1 MKSSL
6 LFAAIVAVSITS
18 CQSTDEPVTNQ
29 PLPQNNAVYSSIYT
43 SEKIETAIREIEFQS
58 AKTQRQL
65 SLTEISLI
73 HKEIFKSPEKSP
85 ITDVDFST
93 VQLTAEQNDFLSK
106 LSAYASIRSSYKDFY
121 SFLEAVKESFEEE
134 HEKEAATKIFIFLES
149 NHNLFKNINFATNT
163 ISTRANISACDV
175 AASLSSV
182 IIADLATMTGVGA
195 AVGGAIGVGAAWGA
209 ALVGCVGGLAYTAA
223 FC

>member
-29 PLPQNNAVYSSIYT
+29 PLPQKNAVYSSIYT

-121 SFLEAVKESFEEE
+121 S
-134 HEKEAATKIFIFLES
+134 
-149 NHNLFKNINFATNT
+149 
-163 ISTRANISACDV
+163 
-175 AASLSSV
+175 
-182 IIADLATMTGVGA
+182 
-195 AVGGAIGVGAAWGA
+195 
-209 ALVGCVGGLAYTAA
+209 
-223 FC
+223 

>member
-1 MKSSL
+1 MSPS
-6 LFAAIVAVSITS
+6 
-18 CQSTDEPVTNQ
+18 QTNHC
-29 PLPQNNAVYSSIYT
+29 LKKNAVYSSIYT

-195 AVGGAIGVGAAWGA
+195 AVGGAIGVGAAWGSS
-209 ALVGCVGGLAYTAA
+209 LSRLCRRTCIYSRILLNLL
-223 FC
+223 

>member
-1 MKSSL
+1 M
-6 LFAAIVAVSITS
+6 
-18 CQSTDEPVTNQ
+18 P
-29 PLPQNNAVYSSIYT
+29 P
-43 SEKIETAIREIEFQS
+43 
-58 AKTQRQL
+58 
-65 SLTEISLI
+65 
-73 HKEIFKSPEKSP
+73 
-85 ITDVDFST
+85 
-93 VQLTAEQNDFLSK
+93 
-106 LSAYASIRSSYKDFY
+106 
-121 SFLEAVKESFEEE
+121 LEALTRILFFFRSGKRIIEEE

>member
-18 CQSTDEPVTNQ
+18 CQSTD
-29 PLPQNNAVYSSIYT
+29 
-43 SEKIETAIREIEFQS
+43 ETAIREIEFQS

-93 VQLTAEQNDFLSK
+93 VQ
-106 LSAYASIRSSYKDFY
+106 
-121 SFLEAVKESFEEE
+121 
-134 HEKEAATKIFIFLES
+134 
-149 NHNLFKNINFATNT
+149 
-163 ISTRANISACDV
+163 
-175 AASLSSV
+175 
-182 IIADLATMTGVGA
+182 
-195 AVGGAIGVGAAWGA
+195 
-209 ALVGCVGGLAYTAA
+209 
-223 FC
+223 

>member
-29 PLPQNNAVYSSIYT
+29 PLPQKNAVYSSIYT

-85 ITDVDFST
+85 IT

>member
-29 PLPQNNAVYSSIYT
+29 PLPQKNAVYSSIYT

-73 HKEIFKSPEKSP
+73 HKEI
-85 ITDVDFST
+85 
-93 VQLTAEQNDFLSK
+93 
-106 LSAYASIRSSYKDFY
+106 
-121 SFLEAVKESFEEE
+121 
-134 HEKEAATKIFIFLES
+134 
-149 NHNLFKNINFATNT
+149 
-163 ISTRANISACDV
+163 
-175 AASLSSV
+175 SLVSR
-182 IIADLATMTGVGA
+182 
-195 AVGGAIGVGAAWGA
+195 
-209 ALVGCVGGLAYTAA
+209 
-223 FC
+223 